1 MFEIKSQSRDFLKK
15 IKDIFFSTLKSYSF
29 DKSEKIDQKQNP
41 LHYKTLLNVKT

>member
-15 IKDIFFSTLKSYSF
+15 NKDICFSTLKSYSF